1 MSLMGRH
8 TLGFLD
14 WATGGSLLVFDVDKR
29 IGTVD
34 TAGTEARTFA
44 DANPRDEYWSND
56 WVYSY
61 HADVSPDGSRIVYVT
76 CEFPFP
82 HSGYGYPPGYE
93 LAIVNIDGTGLQR
106 LTIDGR
112 FTAYPAWSPGGR
124 RIAFIRTEPTDSD
137 YRYADPRYYH
147 PFESQIVILSE
158 RGTKRVFGTKGVGM
172 YPPVWSP
179 DGERLAFLVNQP
191 AEGEKDPY
199 RPRNQYAHILFQ
211 IRPDGSGGS
220 RLGEATTLPTWSPD
234 GERLAFGLED
244 EVYTVRLDGTDRRLV
259 VDDFR
264 ANQVSWSP
272 DGTELLLASDG
283 GVHVVGADGSGLR
296 KLGPSNL
303 GVKSAIWSSD
313 GSTIAARH
321 ELDDEPLV
329 FTMNRDGT
337 DVRFLASATVDS
349 EEEISLQP
357 SPEVPSAYRDPET
370 CEADHFFGGDE
381 SNPGLI
387 EDCKALLRAW
397 NSIVPK
403 PRRGNPIWN
412 WGNIGMRIG
421 EWDGVDVC
429 GDPPRVRALRLQAD
443 LVFTPRDL
451 GELTALEALDLSFN
465 NLTHIPLGLANLTT
479 LKELYLSGNNLRG
492 PIPSELGNL
501 TMLETLYLGTNS
513 LTGPV
518 PPELGNLTKL
528 KGLYLGHNNL
538 TGPIPPELGNLTKLK
553 ELGLSANSLTGP
565 IPPEL
570 GNLTM
575 LDGLYLGRNN
585 LTGPIPPELG
595 NLTML
600 KKLYLSYNGLT
611 GSIPPSFGQLAMLEE
626 LVLRNNDLAGRI
638 PPELR
643 NLRKLEVVSLGF
655 LIGCIPPELPQVWVE
670 QSGLERCK
678 PEGEDGS

>member
-147 PFESQIVILSE
+147 PFESQIVILSD

-296 KLGPSNL
+296 ALGPSDL

-321 ELDDEPLV
+321 ELDDE
-329 FTMNRDGT
+329 
-337 DVRFLASATVDS
+337 
-349 EEEISLQP
+349 
-357 SPEVPSAYRDPET
+357 
-370 CEADHFFGGDE
+370 
-381 SNPGLI
+381 
-387 EDCKALLRAW
+387 
-397 NSIVPK
+397 
-403 PRRGNPIWN
+403 
-412 WGNIGMRIG
+412 
-421 EWDGVDVC
+421 
-429 GDPPRVRALRLQAD
+429 
-443 LVFTPRDL
+443 
-451 GELTALEALDLSFN
+451 
-465 NLTHIPLGLANLTT
+465 
-479 LKELYLSGNNLRG
+479 
-492 PIPSELGNL
+492 LGNW
-501 TMLETLYLGTNS
+501 YS
-513 LTGPV
+513 P
-518 PPELGNLTKL
+518 
-528 KGLYLGHNNL
+528 
-538 TGPIPPELGNLTKLK
+538 
-553 ELGLSANSLTGP
+553 
-565 IPPEL
+565 
-570 GNLTM
+570 
-575 LDGLYLGRNN
+575 
-585 LTGPIPPELG
+585 
-595 NLTML
+595 
-600 KKLYLSYNGLT
+600 
-611 GSIPPSFGQLAMLEE
+611 
-626 LVLRNNDLAGRI
+626 
-638 PPELR
+638 
-643 NLRKLEVVSLGF
+643 
-655 LIGCIPPELPQVWVE
+655 
-670 QSGLERCK
+670 
-678 PEGEDGS
+678 

>member
-61 HADVSPDGSRIVYVT
+61 HAAVSPDGSMIVYGT

-179 DGERLAFLVNQP
+179 DGERLAFLVNEATVDEENRYFP
-191 AEGEKDPY
+191 KNPY
-199 RPRNQYAHILFQ
+199 KHILFQ

-234 GERLAFGLED
+234 GERLAFGLNE
-244 EVYTVRLDGTDRRLV
+244 EVYTIRLDGTDRRLV

-296 KLGPSNL
+296 ALGPTDL
-303 GVKSAIWSSD
+303 RVKNAIWSAD
-313 GSTIAARH
+313 GSTVAARH
-321 ELDDEPLV
+321 KLDGESLV
-329 FTMNRDGT
+329 FIMNRDGT
-337 DVRFLASATVDS
+337 GVRFLAEGTRPLLHHPPDPAICSAGVVV
-349 EEEISLQP
+349 
-357 SPEVPSAYRDPET
+357 PEPET
-370 CEADHFFGGDE
+370 
-381 SNPGLI
+381 NPGLV
-387 EDCKALLRAW
+387 EDCRVLVRVWDHAVAPKR
-397 NSIVPK
+397 VPGWDAGK
-403 PRRGNPIWN
+403 PIA
-412 WGNIGMRIG
+412 
-421 EWDGVDVC
+421 EWTGVDVY
-429 GDPPRVRALRLQAD
+429 GDPPRVRGLTL
-443 LVFTPRDL
+443 PRDM
-451 GELTALEALDLSFN
+451 LTA
-465 NLTHIPLGLANLTT
+465 IPPVLGD
-479 LKELYLSGNNLRG
+479 
-492 PIPSELGNL
+492 L
-501 TMLETLYLGTNS
+501 TMLEELWLYSND
-513 LTGPV
+513 
-518 PPELGNLTKL
+518 
-528 KGLYLGHNNL
+528 
-538 TGPIPPELGNLTKLK
+538 
-553 ELGLSANSLTGP
+553 LTGP

-575 LDGLYLGRNN
+575 LETLDLSSNSLTGSIPPELGDLSRLEVLYIADNDLTGPIPPELGNLTMLETLSLTKNSLTGPIPPELGDLSRLEALYLADNDLTGPIPPELSNLTMLKALTLSNN
-585 LTGPIPPELG
+585 YLTGPIPPELG

-600 KKLYLSYNGLT
+600 KDLNFSNNYLT
-611 GSIPPSFGQLAMLEE
+611 
-626 LVLRNNDLAGRI
+626 
-638 PPELR
+638 
-643 NLRKLEVVSLGF
+643 
-655 LIGCIPPELPQVWVE
+655 GCIPPSLPLWDVSQDEGKRIV
-670 QSGLERCK
+670 ERCK